1 MEKSNVVVTKKK
13 STFWTVV
20 GILLAVAAV
29 CVVAA
34 KVYQKFFKKKQTEEL
49 APEADE
55 AVLLDEPDEAD
66 DAVADADGDALEV
79 PADAVIA
86 NAEDME

>member
-34 KVYQKFFKKKQTEEL
+34 KVYRKFFKKKQTEEL

-55 AVLLDEPDEAD
+55 AVLLDEPNEAD
-66 DAVADADGDALEV
+66 DAAADADCDALEV

>member
-1 MEKSNVVVTKKK
+1 MDNNVVVTKKK

-34 KVYQKFFKKKQTEEL
+34 KVYQKFFKKKEVEVIEAEGD
-49 APEADE
+49 APE
-55 AVLLDEPDEAD
+55 LLDEAAEEDTPAESEAE
-66 DAVADADGDALEV
+66 VLEV
-79 PADAVIA
+79 PAEAVIA